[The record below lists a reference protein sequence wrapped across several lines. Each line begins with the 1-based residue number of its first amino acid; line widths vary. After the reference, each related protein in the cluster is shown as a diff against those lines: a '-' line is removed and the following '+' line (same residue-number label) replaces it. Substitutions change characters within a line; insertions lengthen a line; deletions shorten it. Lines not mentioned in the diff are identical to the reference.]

1 MLEIC
6 LKCQKKRERKR
17 ERVRERQFNF
27 VQIMLTSGFF
37 SVLQC
42 PSLNITLIL
51 LIWQRLSFSLFKKKN
66 WNNDNNYLFLLFIFR
81 GGLVWG
87 VFFFFFGKSS
97 LGCGLLNLN
106 IYEWCIF
113 KYSEQD
119 TILSAVKS
127 IYIL

>member
-1 MLEIC
+1 
-6 LKCQKKRERKR
+6 
-17 ERVRERQFNF
+17 
-27 VQIMLTSGFF
+27 MLTSGFF

-51 LIWQRLSFSLFKKKN
+51 LIWQKISFSSTLKKN
-66 WNNDNNYLFLLFIFR
+66 WNNANIYLFFFLCRLYL
-81 GGLVWG
+81 G
-87 VFFFFFGKSS
+87 FFFVFWGAVFRKSS

>member
-1 MLEIC
+1 M
-6 LKCQKKRERKR
+6 
-17 ERVRERQFNF
+17 
-27 VQIMLTSGFF
+27 MT
-37 SVLQC
+37 
-42 PSLNITLIL
+42 
-51 LIWQRLSFSLFKKKN
+51 
-66 WNNDNNYLFLLFIFR
+66 FIFFCCLYL
-81 GGLVWG
+81 GGFGLG
-87 VFFFFFGKSS
+87 GFLGFFGKSS

>member
-1 MLEIC
+1 MP
-6 LKCQKKRERKR
+6 KKWERESER
-17 ERVRERQFNF
+17 ERERQFNF

-37 SVLQC
+37 SVLRC

-51 LIWQRLSFSLFKKKN
+51 LIWQQLSFSLFKNKKKKN
-66 WNNDNNYLFLLFIFR
+66 WNNDNIYLFLLFIFR
-81 GGLVWG
+81 GFGLG
-87 VFFFFFGKSS
+87 GFLGFFGKSS

>member
-1 MLEIC
+1 MGGFLG
-6 LKCQKKRERKR
+6 
-17 ERVRERQFNF
+17 F
-27 VQIMLTSGFF
+27 VSDL
-37 SVLQC
+37 
-42 PSLNITLIL
+42 
-51 LIWQRLSFSLFKKKN
+51 
-66 WNNDNNYLFLLFIFR
+66 
-81 GGLVWG
+81 
-87 VFFFFFGKSS
+87 FFGKSS

>member
-6 LKCQKKRERKR
+6 LKCQKKEREKER

-51 LIWQRLSFSLFKKKN
+51 LIWQRLSFSLFKKKKK
-66 WNNDNNYLFLLFIFR
+66 L
-81 GGLVWG
+81 
-87 VFFFFFGKSS
+87 
-97 LGCGLLNLN
+97 
-106 IYEWCIF
+106 E
-113 KYSEQD
+113 
-119 TILSAVKS
+119 
-127 IYIL
+127 

>member
-1 MLEIC
+1 MITIIFFCC
-6 LKCQKKRERKR
+6 LYLGG
-17 ERVRERQFNF
+17 VWFG
-27 VQIMLTSGFF
+27 GF
-37 SVLQC
+37 S
-42 PSLNITLIL
+42 
-51 LIWQRLSFSLFKKKN
+51 
-66 WNNDNNYLFLLFIFR
+66 
-81 GGLVWG
+81 
-87 VFFFFFGKSS
+87 FFFFGKSS

>member
-1 MLEIC
+1 M
-6 LKCQKKRERKR
+6 
-17 ERVRERQFNF
+17 
-27 VQIMLTSGFF
+27 
-37 SVLQC
+37 
-42 PSLNITLIL
+42 IT
-51 LIWQRLSFSLFKKKN
+51 
-66 WNNDNNYLFLLFIFR
+66 FIFFFCCLYL
-81 GGLVWG
+81 GGFGLG
-87 VFFFFFGKSS
+87 GFLFFFFFGKSS

>member
-6 LKCQKKRERKR
+6 LKCQKNEREKER

-51 LIWQRLSFSLFKKKN
+51 LIWQRSSFSLFKKKKN
-66 WNNDNNYLFLLFIFR
+66 WNNDNIYLFF
-81 GGLVWG
+81 
-87 VFFFFFGKSS
+87 
-97 LGCGLLNLN
+97 
-106 IYEWCIF
+106 
-113 KYSEQD
+113 
-119 TILSAVKS
+119 AV
-127 IYIL
+127 YI